1 MQNVLPAFF
10 SQPNPLL
17 WVIPKGSCNFS
28 KEYNKLHC
36 KNNALQV
43 GCKILGLLLL
53 SNELFGIS
61 RKKLIMRVYKIKA
74 YEMAYQAYY
83 ITHLLRIIPQK
94 VTRFQKIIAVEFQS
108 RHNGAWNDKE
118 NVGVIYFL
126 CNGLSGLIKKRK

>member
-1 MQNVLPAFF
+1 MKDANCKQINAKCFASLIF
-10 SQPNPLL
+10 QPNPLL

-61 RKKLIMRVYKIKA
+61 RKKLIMRVYEIKA

-83 ITHLLRIIPQK
+83 ITHLLRMYTSI
-94 VTRFQKIIAVEFQS
+94 S
-108 RHNGAWNDKE
+108 
-118 NVGVIYFL
+118 Y
-126 CNGLSGLIKKRK
+126 